1 MSHQHTTQTSGQ
13 GMLERVFKLREH
25 GTTARTEVI
34 AGFTTFLTMVYIVFV
49 NPQILGVAGMDTS
62 AVFVTTCLIAAFGSI
77 MMGLFANLPVALA
90 PAMGLNAFFAFVVV
104 QAMGLPW
111 QVGMG
116 AIFWG
121 AIGLLL
127 LTIFRVRY
135 WMIANIPVS
144 LRVGITSGIGLFIGM
159 MGLKNAGVIVAN
171 PETLVSIGNLTSHSV
186 LLGILGFF
194 IIAILASR
202 NIHAAVLVSIVVTT
216 LLGWML
222 GDVHYN
228 GIVSA
233 PPSVMTVVGHVDLAG
248 SFNLGLK
255 NAGVIVANPETLV
268 SIGNLTSHS
277 VLLGILGFFIIAILA
292 SRNIHAAVLVSIV
305 VTTLLGWMLGD
316 VHYNGIVSA
325 PPSVMTV
332 VGHVDLAGSFNLG
345 LAGVIFSFMLV
356 NLFDSSGTLIGVTDK
371 AGLADEK
378 GKFPRMKQ
386 ALYVD
391 SISSVTGSF
400 IGTSSVTAYIESSS
414 GVSVGG
420 RTGLTAVVVGLLF
433 LLVIFLSPLAGMVP
447 GYAAAGA
454 LIYVGVL
461 MTSSLARVNWQDLT
475 ESVPAFITAV
485 MMPFSFSITEG
496 IALGFI
502 SYCVMKIG
510 TGRLRDLSPCVIIV
524 ALLFILKI
532 VFIDAH

>member
-1 MSHQHTTQTSGQ
+1 MSQQHTTQASGQ

-77 MMGLFANLPVALA
+77 LMGLFANLPVALA

-121 AIGLLL
+121 AVGLLL

-159 MGLKNAGVIVAN
+159 MGLKNAGMIVAN

-186 LLGILGFF
+186 LLGVLGFF

-202 NIHAAVLVSIVVTT
+202 NIHAAVLVSIIVTT
-216 LLGWML
+216 LLGWMM

-233 PPSVMTVVGHVDLAG
+233 PPSV
-248 SFNLGLK
+248 
-255 NAGVIVANPETLV
+255 
-268 SIGNLTSHS
+268 TS
-277 VLLGILGFFIIAILA
+277 
-292 SRNIHAAVLVSIV
+292 
-305 VTTLLGWMLGD
+305 
-316 VHYNGIVSA
+316 
-325 PPSVMTV
+325 V

-371 AGLADEK
+371 AG
-378 GKFPRMKQ
+378 
-386 ALYVD
+386 
-391 SISSVTGSF
+391 
-400 IGTSSVTAYIESSS
+400 
-414 GVSVGG
+414 
-420 RTGLTAVVVGLLF
+420 
-433 LLVIFLSPLAGMVP
+433 
-447 GYAAAGA
+447 
-454 LIYVGVL
+454 
-461 MTSSLARVNWQDLT
+461 LARVNWQDLT

-510 TGRLRDLSPCVIIV
+510 TGRLRDLSPCVVIV
-524 ALLFILKI
+524 ALLFVLKI

>member
-1 MSHQHTTQTSGQ
+1 MSQQHTTQASGQ

-77 MMGLFANLPVALA
+77 LMGLFANLLVALA

-121 AIGLLL
+121 AVGLLL

-186 LLGILGFF
+186 LLGVLGFF

-202 NIHAAVLVSIVVTT
+202 NIHAAVLVSIIVTT
-216 LLGWML
+216 LLGWMM

-233 PPSVMTVVGHVDLAG
+233 PPSV
-248 SFNLGLK
+248 
-255 NAGVIVANPETLV
+255 
-268 SIGNLTSHS
+268 TS
-277 VLLGILGFFIIAILA
+277 
-292 SRNIHAAVLVSIV
+292 
-305 VTTLLGWMLGD
+305 
-316 VHYNGIVSA
+316 
-325 PPSVMTV
+325 V

-386 ALYVD
+386 ALFVD
-391 SISSVTGSF
+391 SISSVTGAF
-400 IGTSSVTAYIESSS
+400 VGTSSVTAYIESSS

-420 RTGLTAVVVGLLF
+420 RTGLTAVVVGILF

-447 GYAAAGA
+447 PYAAAGA

-510 TGRLRDLSPCVIIV
+510 TGRLRDLSPCVVIV
-524 ALLFILKI
+524 ALLFVLKI

>member
-1 MSHQHTTQTSGQ
+1 MSQQHTTQASGQ

-77 MMGLFANLPVALA
+77 LMGLFANLPVALA

-121 AIGLLL
+121 AVGLLL

-186 LLGILGFF
+186 LLGVLGFF
-194 IIAILASR
+194 IIAIIASR
-202 NIHAAVLVSIVVTT
+202 NIHAAVLVSIIVTT
-216 LLGWML
+216 LLGWMM

-233 PPSVMTVVGHVDLAG
+233 PPSV
-248 SFNLGLK
+248 
-255 NAGVIVANPETLV
+255 
-268 SIGNLTSHS
+268 TS
-277 VLLGILGFFIIAILA
+277 
-292 SRNIHAAVLVSIV
+292 
-305 VTTLLGWMLGD
+305 
-316 VHYNGIVSA
+316 
-325 PPSVMTV
+325 V

-371 AGLADEK
+371 AGLADAK

-386 ALYVD
+386 ALFVD
-391 SISSVTGSF
+391 SISSVTGAF
-400 IGTSSVTAYIESSS
+400 VGTSSVTAYIESSS

-420 RTGLTAVVVGLLF
+420 RTGLTAVVVGILF

-447 GYAAAGA
+447 PYAAAGA

-510 TGRLRDLSPCVIIV
+510 TGRLRDLSPCVVIV
-524 ALLFILKI
+524 ALLFVLKI

>member
-1 MSHQHTTQTSGQ
+1 MSQQHTTQASGQ

-62 AVFVTTCLIAAFGSI
+62 SVFVTTCLIAAFGSI
-77 MMGLFANLPVALA
+77 LMGLFANLPVALA

-121 AIGLLL
+121 AVGLLL

-186 LLGILGFF
+186 LLGVLGFF

-202 NIHAAVLVSIVVTT
+202 NIHAAVLVSIIVTT
-216 LLGWML
+216 LLGWMM

-233 PPSVMTVVGHVDLAG
+233 PPSV
-248 SFNLGLK
+248 
-255 NAGVIVANPETLV
+255 
-268 SIGNLTSHS
+268 TS
-277 VLLGILGFFIIAILA
+277 
-292 SRNIHAAVLVSIV
+292 
-305 VTTLLGWMLGD
+305 
-316 VHYNGIVSA
+316 
-325 PPSVMTV
+325 V

-386 ALYVD
+386 ALFVD
-391 SISSVTGSF
+391 SISSVTGAF
-400 IGTSSVTAYIESSS
+400 VGTSSVTAYIESSS

-420 RTGLTAVVVGLLF
+420 RTGLTAVVVGILF

-447 GYAAAGA
+447 PYAAAGA

-510 TGRLRDLSPCVIIV
+510 TGRLRDLSPCVVIV
-524 ALLFILKI
+524 ALLFVLKI

>member
-1 MSHQHTTQTSGQ
+1 MSQQHTTQASGQ

-77 MMGLFANLPVALA
+77 LMGLFANLPVALA

-121 AIGLLL
+121 AVGLLL

-186 LLGILGFF
+186 LLGVLGFF

-202 NIHAAVLVSIVVTT
+202 NIHAAVLVSIIVTT
-216 LLGWML
+216 LLGWMM

-233 PPSVMTVVGHVDLAG
+233 PPSV
-248 SFNLGLK
+248 
-255 NAGVIVANPETLV
+255 
-268 SIGNLTSHS
+268 TS
-277 VLLGILGFFIIAILA
+277 
-292 SRNIHAAVLVSIV
+292 
-305 VTTLLGWMLGD
+305 
-316 VHYNGIVSA
+316 
-325 PPSVMTV
+325 V

-386 ALYVD
+386 ALFVD
-391 SISSVTGSF
+391 SISSVTGAF
-400 IGTSSVTAYIESSS
+400 VGTSSVTAYIESSS

-420 RTGLTAVVVGLLF
+420 RTGLTAVVVGILF

-447 GYAAAGA
+447 PYAAAGA

-510 TGRLRDLSPCVIIV
+510 TGRLHDLSPCVVIV
-524 ALLFILKI
+524 ALLFVLKI

>member
-233 PPSVMTVVGHVDLAG
+233 PPSVMA
-248 SFNLGLK
+248 
-255 NAGVIVANPETLV
+255 
-268 SIGNLTSHS
+268 
-277 VLLGILGFFIIAILA
+277 
-292 SRNIHAAVLVSIV
+292 
-305 VTTLLGWMLGD
+305 
-316 VHYNGIVSA
+316 
-325 PPSVMTV
+325 V

>member
-1 MSHQHTTQTSGQ
+1 MSQQHTTQAYGQ

-77 MMGLFANLPVALA
+77 LMGLFANLPVALA

-121 AIGLLL
+121 AVGLLL

-186 LLGILGFF
+186 LLGVLGFF

-202 NIHAAVLVSIVVTT
+202 NIHAAVLVSIIVTT
-216 LLGWML
+216 LLGWMM

-233 PPSVMTVVGHVDLAG
+233 PPSV
-248 SFNLGLK
+248 
-255 NAGVIVANPETLV
+255 
-268 SIGNLTSHS
+268 TS
-277 VLLGILGFFIIAILA
+277 
-292 SRNIHAAVLVSIV
+292 
-305 VTTLLGWMLGD
+305 
-316 VHYNGIVSA
+316 
-325 PPSVMTV
+325 V

-386 ALYVD
+386 ALFVD
-391 SISSVTGSF
+391 SISSVTGAF
-400 IGTSSVTAYIESSS
+400 VGTSSVTAYIESSS

-420 RTGLTAVVVGLLF
+420 RTGLTAVVVGILF

-447 GYAAAGA
+447 PYAAAGA

-510 TGRLRDLSPCVIIV
+510 TGRLRDLSPCVVIV
-524 ALLFILKI
+524 ALLFVLKI

>member
-1 MSHQHTTQTSGQ
+1 MSQQHTTQASGQ

-77 MMGLFANLPVALA
+77 LMGLFANLPVALA

-121 AIGLLL
+121 AVGLLL

-186 LLGILGFF
+186 LLGVLGFF

-202 NIHAAVLVSIVVTT
+202 NIHAAVLVSIIVTT
-216 LLGWML
+216 LLGWMM

-233 PPSVMTVVGHVDLAG
+233 PPNV
-248 SFNLGLK
+248 
-255 NAGVIVANPETLV
+255 
-268 SIGNLTSHS
+268 TS
-277 VLLGILGFFIIAILA
+277 
-292 SRNIHAAVLVSIV
+292 
-305 VTTLLGWMLGD
+305 
-316 VHYNGIVSA
+316 
-325 PPSVMTV
+325 V

-386 ALYVD
+386 ALFVD
-391 SISSVTGSF
+391 SISSVTGAF
-400 IGTSSVTAYIESSS
+400 VGTSSVTAYIESSS

-420 RTGLTAVVVGLLF
+420 RTGLTAVVVGILF

-447 GYAAAGA
+447 PYAAAGA

-510 TGRLRDLSPCVIIV
+510 TGRLRDLSPCVVIV
-524 ALLFILKI
+524 ALLFVLKI

>member
-1 MSHQHTTQTSGQ
+1 MSQQHTTQASGQ

-77 MMGLFANLPVALA
+77 LMGLFANLPVALA

-121 AIGLLL
+121 AVGLLL

-186 LLGILGFF
+186 LLGVLGFF

-202 NIHAAVLVSIVVTT
+202 NIHAAVLVSIIVTT
-216 LLGWML
+216 LLGWMM

-233 PPSVMTVVGHVDLAG
+233 PPSV
-248 SFNLGLK
+248 
-255 NAGVIVANPETLV
+255 
-268 SIGNLTSHS
+268 TS
-277 VLLGILGFFIIAILA
+277 
-292 SRNIHAAVLVSIV
+292 
-305 VTTLLGWMLGD
+305 
-316 VHYNGIVSA
+316 
-325 PPSVMTV
+325 V

-386 ALYVD
+386 ALFVD
-391 SISSVTGSF
+391 SISSVTGAF
-400 IGTSSVTAYIESSS
+400 LGTSSVTAYIESSS

-420 RTGLTAVVVGLLF
+420 RTGLTAVVVGILF

-447 GYAAAGA
+447 PYAAAGA

-510 TGRLRDLSPCVIIV
+510 TGRLRDLSPCVVIV
-524 ALLFILKI
+524 ALLFVLKI

>member
-1 MSHQHTTQTSGQ
+1 MRGRNRCRTNKLSEKNYHTTAPGVAFWYRITANFPSFLRKLIMSQQHTTQASGQ

-77 MMGLFANLPVALA
+77 LMGLFANLPVALA

-121 AIGLLL
+121 AVGLLL

-186 LLGILGFF
+186 LLGVLGFF

-202 NIHAAVLVSIVVTT
+202 NIHAAVLVSIIVTT
-216 LLGWML
+216 LLGWMM

-233 PPSVMTVVGHVDLAG
+233 PPS
-248 SFNLGLK
+248 
-255 NAGVIVANPETLV
+255 I
-268 SIGNLTSHS
+268 TS
-277 VLLGILGFFIIAILA
+277 
-292 SRNIHAAVLVSIV
+292 
-305 VTTLLGWMLGD
+305 
-316 VHYNGIVSA
+316 
-325 PPSVMTV
+325 V

-371 AGLADEK
+371 AGLADAK

-386 ALYVD
+386 ALFVD
-391 SISSVTGSF
+391 SISSVTGAF
-400 IGTSSVTAYIESSS
+400 VGTSSVTAYIESSS

-420 RTGLTAVVVGLLF
+420 RTGLTAVVVGILF

-447 GYAAAGA
+447 PYAAAGA

-510 TGRLRDLSPCVIIV
+510 TGRLRDLSPCVVIV
-524 ALLFILKI
+524 ALLFVLKI

>member
-1 MSHQHTTQTSGQ
+1 MSQQHTTQASGQ

-77 MMGLFANLPVALA
+77 LMGLFANLPVALA

-121 AIGLLL
+121 AVGLLL

-186 LLGILGFF
+186 LLGVLGFF

-202 NIHAAVLVSIVVTT
+202 NIHAAVLVSIIVTT
-216 LLGWML
+216 LLGWMM

-233 PPSVMTVVGHVDLAG
+233 PPSV
-248 SFNLGLK
+248 
-255 NAGVIVANPETLV
+255 
-268 SIGNLTSHS
+268 TS
-277 VLLGILGFFIIAILA
+277 
-292 SRNIHAAVLVSIV
+292 
-305 VTTLLGWMLGD
+305 
-316 VHYNGIVSA
+316 
-325 PPSVMTV
+325 V

-386 ALYVD
+386 ALFVD
-391 SISSVTGSF
+391 SISSVTGAF
-400 IGTSSVTAYIESSS
+400 VGTSSVTAYIESSS

-420 RTGLTAVVVGLLF
+420 RTGLTAVVVGILF

-447 GYAAAGA
+447 PYAAAGA

-461 MTSSLARVNWQDLT
+461 MTSSLARVNWLDLT

-510 TGRLRDLSPCVIIV
+510 TGRLRDLSPCVVIV
-524 ALLFILKI
+524 ALLFVLKI

>member
-1 MSHQHTTQTSGQ
+1 MSQQHTTQASGQ

-77 MMGLFANLPVALA
+77 LMGLFANLPVALA

-116 AIFWG
+116 TIFWG
-121 AIGLLL
+121 AVGLLL

-186 LLGILGFF
+186 LLGVLGFF

-202 NIHAAVLVSIVVTT
+202 NIHAAVLVSIIVTT
-216 LLGWML
+216 LLGWMM

-233 PPSVMTVVGHVDLAG
+233 PPSV
-248 SFNLGLK
+248 
-255 NAGVIVANPETLV
+255 
-268 SIGNLTSHS
+268 TS
-277 VLLGILGFFIIAILA
+277 
-292 SRNIHAAVLVSIV
+292 
-305 VTTLLGWMLGD
+305 
-316 VHYNGIVSA
+316 
-325 PPSVMTV
+325 V

-345 LAGVIFSFMLV
+345 LAGGIFSFMLV

-386 ALYVD
+386 ALFVD
-391 SISSVTGSF
+391 SISSVTGAF
-400 IGTSSVTAYIESSS
+400 VGTSSVTAYIESSS

-420 RTGLTAVVVGLLF
+420 RTGLTAVVVGILF

-447 GYAAAGA
+447 PYAAAGA

-510 TGRLRDLSPCVIIV
+510 TGRLRDLSPCVVIV
-524 ALLFILKI
+524 ALLFVLKI

>member
-1 MSHQHTTQTSGQ
+1 MRGRNRCRTNKLSEKNYHTTAPGVAFWYRITANFPSFLRKLIMSQQHTTQASGQ

-77 MMGLFANLPVALA
+77 LMGLFANLPVALA

-104 QAMGLPW
+104 QAMGLSW

-121 AIGLLL
+121 AVGLLL

-186 LLGILGFF
+186 LLGVLGFF

-202 NIHAAVLVSIVVTT
+202 NIHAAVLVSIIVTT
-216 LLGWML
+216 LLGWMM

-233 PPSVMTVVGHVDLAG
+233 PPSV
-248 SFNLGLK
+248 
-255 NAGVIVANPETLV
+255 
-268 SIGNLTSHS
+268 TS
-277 VLLGILGFFIIAILA
+277 
-292 SRNIHAAVLVSIV
+292 
-305 VTTLLGWMLGD
+305 
-316 VHYNGIVSA
+316 
-325 PPSVMTV
+325 V

-386 ALYVD
+386 ALFVD
-391 SISSVTGSF
+391 SISSVTGAF
-400 IGTSSVTAYIESSS
+400 VGTSSVTAYIESSS

-420 RTGLTAVVVGLLF
+420 RTGLTAVVVGILF

-447 GYAAAGA
+447 PYAAAGA

-510 TGRLRDLSPCVIIV
+510 TGRLRDLSPCVVIV
-524 ALLFILKI
+524 ALLFVLKI

>member
-1 MSHQHTTQTSGQ
+1 MSQQQTSQSSGQ
-13 GMLERVFKLREH
+13 GLLERVFKLREH
-25 GTTARTEVI
+25 GTTARTEAI

-77 MMGLFANLPVALA
+77 MMGLFANLPVALENSA
-90 PAMGLNAFFAFVVV
+90 HPH
-104 QAMGLPW
+104 LPW

-121 AIGLLL
+121 AVGLLL

-144 LRVGITSGIGLFIGM
+144 LRIGITSGIGLFIGM

-222 GDVHYN
+222 GDVHYT
-228 GIVSA
+228 GIVSM
-233 PPSVMTVVGHVDLAG
+233 PPSVTTVIGHVDLAG
-248 SFNLGLK
+248 SL
-255 NAGVIVANPETLV
+255 
-268 SIGNLTSHS
+268 
-277 VLLGILGFFIIAILA
+277 
-292 SRNIHAAVLVSIV
+292 
-305 VTTLLGWMLGD
+305 
-316 VHYNGIVSA
+316 
-325 PPSVMTV
+325 
-332 VGHVDLAGSFNLG
+332 NLG

-371 AGLADEK
+371 AGLADAQ

-386 ALYVD
+386 ALFVD
-391 SISSVTGSF
+391 SVSSVAGSF

-447 GYAAAGA
+447 AYAAAGA

-461 MTSSLARVNWQDLT
+461 MTSSLARVKWDDLT

-510 TGRLRDLSPCVIIV
+510 TGRLRDLSPCVIV
-524 ALLFILKI
+524 VSLLFVLKI

>member
-1 MSHQHTTQTSGQ
+1 MSQQHTTQASGQ

-77 MMGLFANLPVALA
+77 LMGLFANLPVALA

-121 AIGLLL
+121 AVGLLL

-144 LRVGITSGIGLFIGM
+144 LRMGITSGIGLFIGM

-186 LLGILGFF
+186 LLGVLGFF

-202 NIHAAVLVSIVVTT
+202 NIHAAVLVSIIVTT
-216 LLGWML
+216 LLGWMM

-233 PPSVMTVVGHVDLAG
+233 PPSV
-248 SFNLGLK
+248 
-255 NAGVIVANPETLV
+255 
-268 SIGNLTSHS
+268 TS
-277 VLLGILGFFIIAILA
+277 
-292 SRNIHAAVLVSIV
+292 
-305 VTTLLGWMLGD
+305 
-316 VHYNGIVSA
+316 
-325 PPSVMTV
+325 V

-345 LAGVIFSFMLV
+345 LAGGIFSFMLV

-371 AGLADEK
+371 AGLADAK

-386 ALYVD
+386 ALFVD
-391 SISSVTGSF
+391 SISSVTGAF
-400 IGTSSVTAYIESSS
+400 VGTSSVTAYIESSS

-420 RTGLTAVVVGLLF
+420 RTGLTAVVVGILF

-447 GYAAAGA
+447 PYAAAGA

-510 TGRLRDLSPCVIIV
+510 TGRLRDLSPCVVIV
-524 ALLFILKI
+524 ALLFVLKI

>member
-1 MSHQHTTQTSGQ
+1 MRGRNRCRTNKLSEKNYHTTAPGVAFWYRITANFPSFLRKLIMSQQHTTQASGQ

-77 MMGLFANLPVALA
+77 LMGLFANLPVALA

-121 AIGLLL
+121 AVGLLL

-186 LLGILGFF
+186 LLGALGFF

-202 NIHAAVLVSIVVTT
+202 NIHAAVLVSIIVTT
-216 LLGWML
+216 LLGWMM

-233 PPSVMTVVGHVDLAG
+233 PPSV
-248 SFNLGLK
+248 
-255 NAGVIVANPETLV
+255 
-268 SIGNLTSHS
+268 TS
-277 VLLGILGFFIIAILA
+277 
-292 SRNIHAAVLVSIV
+292 
-305 VTTLLGWMLGD
+305 
-316 VHYNGIVSA
+316 
-325 PPSVMTV
+325 V

-371 AGLADEK
+371 AGLADAK

-386 ALYVD
+386 ALFVD
-391 SISSVTGSF
+391 SISSVTGAF
-400 IGTSSVTAYIESSS
+400 VGTSSVTAYIESSS

-420 RTGLTAVVVGLLF
+420 RTGLTAVVVGILF

-447 GYAAAGA
+447 PYAAAGA

-461 MTSSLARVNWQDLT
+461 MTSSLARVNWQDLA

-510 TGRLRDLSPCVIIV
+510 TGRLRDLSPCVVIV
-524 ALLFILKI
+524 ALLFVLKI

>member
-1 MSHQHTTQTSGQ
+1 MRGRNRCRTNKLSEKNYHTTAPGVAFWYRITANFPSFLRKLIMSQQHTTQASDQ

-77 MMGLFANLPVALA
+77 LMGLFANLPVALA

-121 AIGLLL
+121 AVGLLL

-186 LLGILGFF
+186 LLGVLGFF

-202 NIHAAVLVSIVVTT
+202 NIHAVVLVSIIVTT
-216 LLGWML
+216 LLGWMM

-233 PPSVMTVVGHVDLAG
+233 PPSV
-248 SFNLGLK
+248 
-255 NAGVIVANPETLV
+255 
-268 SIGNLTSHS
+268 TS
-277 VLLGILGFFIIAILA
+277 
-292 SRNIHAAVLVSIV
+292 
-305 VTTLLGWMLGD
+305 
-316 VHYNGIVSA
+316 
-325 PPSVMTV
+325 V

-386 ALYVD
+386 ALFVD
-391 SISSVTGSF
+391 SISSVTGAF
-400 IGTSSVTAYIESSS
+400 VGTSSVTAYIESSS

-420 RTGLTAVVVGLLF
+420 RTGLTAVVVGILF

-447 GYAAAGA
+447 PYAAAGA

-510 TGRLRDLSPCVIIV
+510 TGRLRDLSPCVVIV
-524 ALLFILKI
+524 ALLFVLKI

>member
-1 MSHQHTTQTSGQ
+1 MSQQHTTQASGQ

-77 MMGLFANLPVALA
+77 LMGLFANLPVALA

-121 AIGLLL
+121 AVGLLL

-186 LLGILGFF
+186 LLGVLGFF

-202 NIHAAVLVSIVVTT
+202 NIHAAVLVSIIVTT
-216 LLGWML
+216 LLGWMM

-233 PPSVMTVVGHVDLAG
+233 PPSVTSVVG
-248 SFNLGLK
+248 N
-255 NAGVIVANPETLV
+255 
-268 SIGNLTSHS
+268 
-277 VLLGILGFFIIAILA
+277 
-292 SRNIHAAVLVSIV
+292 
-305 VTTLLGWMLGD
+305 
-316 VHYNGIVSA
+316 
-325 PPSVMTV
+325 
-332 VGHVDLAGSFNLG
+332 VDLAGSFNLG

-386 ALYVD
+386 ALFVD
-391 SISSVTGSF
+391 SISSVTGAF
-400 IGTSSVTAYIESSS
+400 VGTSSVTAYIESSS

-420 RTGLTAVVVGLLF
+420 RTGLTAVVVGILF

-447 GYAAAGA
+447 PYAAAGA

-510 TGRLRDLSPCVIIV
+510 TGRLRDLSPCVVIV
-524 ALLFILKI
+524 ALLFVLKI

>member
-1 MSHQHTTQTSGQ
+1 MSQQHTTQASGQ

-77 MMGLFANLPVALA
+77 LMGLFANLPVALA

-121 AIGLLL
+121 AVGLLL

-186 LLGILGFF
+186 LLGVLGFF

-202 NIHAAVLVSIVVTT
+202 NIHAAVLVSIIVTT
-216 LLGWML
+216 LLGWMM

-233 PPSVMTVVGHVDLAG
+233 PPSV
-248 SFNLGLK
+248 
-255 NAGVIVANPETLV
+255 
-268 SIGNLTSHS
+268 TS
-277 VLLGILGFFIIAILA
+277 
-292 SRNIHAAVLVSIV
+292 
-305 VTTLLGWMLGD
+305 
-316 VHYNGIVSA
+316 
-325 PPSVMTV
+325 V

-386 ALYVD
+386 ALFVD
-391 SISSVTGSF
+391 SISSVTGAF
-400 IGTSSVTAYIESSS
+400 VGTSSVTAYIESSS
-414 GVSVGG
+414 GVSVGA
-420 RTGLTAVVVGLLF
+420 RTGLTAVVVGILF

-447 GYAAAGA
+447 PYAAAGA

-510 TGRLRDLSPCVIIV
+510 TGRLRDLSPCVVIV
-524 ALLFILKI
+524 ALLFVLKI

>member
-1 MSHQHTTQTSGQ
+1 MSQQHTTQASGQ

-77 MMGLFANLPVALA
+77 LMGLFANLPVALA

-116 AIFWG
+116 TIFWG
-121 AIGLLL
+121 AVGLLL

-186 LLGILGFF
+186 LLGVLGFF

-202 NIHAAVLVSIVVTT
+202 NIHAAVLVSIIVTT
-216 LLGWML
+216 LLGWMM

-228 GIVSA
+228 GIVYA
-233 PPSVMTVVGHVDLAG
+233 PPSV
-248 SFNLGLK
+248 
-255 NAGVIVANPETLV
+255 
-268 SIGNLTSHS
+268 TS
-277 VLLGILGFFIIAILA
+277 
-292 SRNIHAAVLVSIV
+292 
-305 VTTLLGWMLGD
+305 
-316 VHYNGIVSA
+316 
-325 PPSVMTV
+325 V

-386 ALYVD
+386 ALFVD
-391 SISSVTGSF
+391 SISSVTGAF
-400 IGTSSVTAYIESSS
+400 VGTSSVTAYIESSS

-420 RTGLTAVVVGLLF
+420 RTGLTAVVVGILF

-447 GYAAAGA
+447 PYAAAGA

-510 TGRLRDLSPCVIIV
+510 TGRLRDLSPCVVIV
-524 ALLFILKI
+524 ALLFVLKI

>member
-1 MSHQHTTQTSGQ
+1 MSQQHTPQASGQ

-77 MMGLFANLPVALA
+77 LMGLFANLPVALA

-121 AIGLLL
+121 AVGLLL

-186 LLGILGFF
+186 LLGVLGFF

-202 NIHAAVLVSIVVTT
+202 NIHAAVLVSIIVTT
-216 LLGWML
+216 LLGWMM

-233 PPSVMTVVGHVDLAG
+233 PPSV
-248 SFNLGLK
+248 
-255 NAGVIVANPETLV
+255 
-268 SIGNLTSHS
+268 TS
-277 VLLGILGFFIIAILA
+277 
-292 SRNIHAAVLVSIV
+292 
-305 VTTLLGWMLGD
+305 
-316 VHYNGIVSA
+316 
-325 PPSVMTV
+325 V

-386 ALYVD
+386 ALFVD
-391 SISSVTGSF
+391 SISSVTGAF
-400 IGTSSVTAYIESSS
+400 VGTSSVTAYIESSS

-420 RTGLTAVVVGLLF
+420 RTGLTAVVVGILF

-447 GYAAAGA
+447 PYAAAGA

-510 TGRLRDLSPCVIIV
+510 TGRLRDLSPCVVIV
-524 ALLFILKI
+524 ALLFVLKI